1 MVRNYGL
8 SVVLLFCL
16 TFSWTSAQERKPV
29 LLDSVVVG
37 GSEKWWNIDT
47 QLNPLRLPP
56 PPAGSVVRYYE
67 LHTGFKFNSIVSRF

>member
-29 LLDSVVVG
+29 LLDSVVVR
-37 GSEKWWNIDT
+37 GSEKW
-47 QLNPLRLPP
+47 
-56 PPAGSVVRYYE
+56 
-67 LHTGFKFNSIVSRF
+67 

>member
-29 LLDSVVVG
+29 LLDSVVVR
-37 GSEKWWNIDT
+37 GSEKWWNADT

-56 PPAGSVVRYYE
+56 PPDGVETGSVCSE
-67 LHTGFKFNSIVSRF
+67 GCFEAWS